1 MHHVQAFARTAAVF
15 SAQTDFSFRLQRHGQ
30 LLGCRQLRGTDSAAF
45 ARAGPRDLADSFA
58 ADRPFQHIRFCLR
71 LYLSEDLSTFIA
83 KQSQSLWDDLQVTDP
98 EHCPAVARLRRALDL
113 SKAVAR
119 AKDSH
124 PSAAPASAATPP
136 ATNVWAEHAP
146 PRLDADAV
154 QRMQSTFKPN
164 YPGEHLDND
173 CMPSIRLLSIVHLWF
188 APRGTIKWVP
198 WQLRMSQRQYQDI
211 MEARMSRA
219 LCTEAQLVSSA
230 LFDETPELSIER
242 AHLSPAWLARA
253 QQIFRNAIALCG
265 GAHLAVL
272 KAFDKKILDICT
284 QSLASDSGLRT
295 VNTHEL
301 LNADRKLWNEI
312 SSLHSEGW
320 TLDEALHEMTSI
332 RADIHALLQPR
343 ARPRTPKGPGKGNK
357 GGKGNGKK
365 GGKVQTRLKED
376 RQVAALTETMKNL
389 QLKHGNKTLCL
400 RFNRTECNDKN
411 CKFAHLCAVRL
422 LNGQACGQRHPAS
435 QHRTKA
441 PADKT
446 EPPAPPAART

>member
-1 MHHVQAFARTAAVF
+1 MDSSWDVDSSEGLTQLLSHVQVPETLQTALQQTGLSSISDFAYAYT
-15 SAQTDFSFRLQRHGQ
+15 S
-30 LLGCRQLRGTDSAAF
+30 
-45 ARAGPRDLADSFA
+45 
-58 ADRPFQHIRFCLR
+58 
-71 LYLSEDLSTFIA
+71 SEDLSTFIA

-98 EHCPAVARLRRALDL
+98 VHCPAVARLRRALDL
-113 SKAVAR
+113 SKAATR

-124 PSAAPASAATPP
+124 PSAAPASTATPP
-136 ATNVWAEHAP
+136 ATNAWAEHAP

-154 QRMQSTFKPN
+154 QRMAKHIQ
-164 YPGEHLDND
+164 G
-173 CMPSIRLLSIVHLWF
+173 RLS
-188 APRGTIKWVP
+188 RGTPGQRLHAKHPPAKHSAPLVRAARHHKMGSLATSHVATPVP
-198 WQLRMSQRQYQDI
+198 GYNGGAHVPHPPHRGTVGGFAI
-211 MEARMSRA
+211 
-219 LCTEAQLVSSA
+219 
-230 LFDETPELSIER
+230 FDETPELSIER

-272 KAFDKKILDICT
+272 KAFDKKILDICA

-301 LNADRKLWNEI
+301 LNADRKLWNKI

-320 TLDEALHEMTSI
+320 TVDEALHEMTSI

-376 RQVAALTETMKNL
+376 RQVAALTETKENL

-411 CKFAHLCAVRL
+411 
-422 LNGQACGQRHPAS
+422 
-435 QHRTKA
+435 
-441 PADKT
+441 
-446 EPPAPPAART
+446 

>member
-1 MHHVQAFARTAAVF
+1 MQTALQQTGLASISDFAYAYT
-15 SAQTDFSFRLQRHGQ
+15 S
-30 LLGCRQLRGTDSAAF
+30 
-45 ARAGPRDLADSFA
+45 
-58 ADRPFQHIRFCLR
+58 
-71 LYLSEDLSTFIA
+71 SEDLSTFIA

-113 SKAVAR
+113 SKAVTR

-124 PSAAPASAATPP
+124 PSTAPPSAATPP

-146 PRLDADAV
+146 PHLDADAV
-154 QRMQSTFKPN
+154 QRMQSTFKAN

-173 CMPSIRLLSIVHLWF
+173 CMPSIRLLSVVHLWF

-211 MEARMSRA
+211 MEARASRA
-219 LCTEAQLVSSA
+219 LRTEAQLVSSA

-272 KAFDKKILDICT
+272 KAFDKKILDICA

-312 SSLHSEGW
+312 SRLHSEGW
-320 TLDEALHEMTSI
+320 TLDEALREMTSI

-343 ARPRTPKGPGKGNK
+343 ARPPPPKGPGKGNK
-357 GGKGNGKK
+357 GGKVNGKK

-389 QLKHGNKTLCL
+389 QLKHGNKTLSLPTLQPHRVQRQELQICTSLRSAPSKWPGLRATPSCL
-400 RFNRTECNDKN
+400 T
-411 CKFAHLCAVRL
+411 
-422 LNGQACGQRHPAS
+422 
-435 QHRTKA
+435 A
-441 PADKT
+441 PHQST
-446 EPPAPPAART
+446 S

>member
-1 MHHVQAFARTAAVF
+1 
-15 SAQTDFSFRLQRHGQ
+15 
-30 LLGCRQLRGTDSAAF
+30 
-45 ARAGPRDLADSFA
+45 
-58 ADRPFQHIRFCLR
+58 
-71 LYLSEDLSTFIA
+71 
-83 KQSQSLWDDLQVTDP
+83 
-98 EHCPAVARLRRALDL
+98 
-113 SKAVAR
+113 
-119 AKDSH
+119 
-124 PSAAPASAATPP
+124 
-136 ATNVWAEHAP
+136 
-146 PRLDADAV
+146 
-154 QRMQSTFKPN
+154 
-164 YPGEHLDND
+164 
-173 CMPSIRLLSIVHLWF
+173 
-188 APRGTIKWVP
+188 
-198 WQLRMSQRQYQDI
+198 
-211 MEARMSRA
+211 MEARASLA
-219 LCTEAQLVSSA
+219 LRTEAQLVSSA

-242 AHLSPAWLARA
+242 AHLSPAWLART

-265 GAHLAVL
+265 GARLAVL
-272 KAFDKKILDICT
+272 KAFDKKILDICA

-320 TLDEALHEMTSI
+320 TLDEALREMTSI

-343 ARPRTPKGPGKGNK
+343 ARPPPPKGPGKGNK

-389 QLKHGNKTLCL
+389 QLKHSNKTLCL

-422 LNGQACGQRHPAS
+422 PNGQACGQRRPAS

-446 EPPAPPAART
+446 EPPAPPAAHT